1 MFETI
6 THVAWVSDEEAY
18 SHDDL
23 VEPKILNMRDRGLT
37 DAIFTVIPDSQ
48 WFVVQRQWLNATAAL
63 EWIEFINQFDPH
75 YAEII
80 NPA

>member
-6 THVAWVSDEEAY
+6 THVAWVSQEAAF
-18 SHDDL
+18 SHGS
-23 VEPKILNMRDRGLT
+23 VAEPKLLNMYNRGLT
-37 DAIFTVIPDSQ
+37 DMTFTEIPDPQ
-48 WFVVQRQWLNATAAL
+48 YFVMQRQWLNATAAL

-80 NPA
+80 NPV

>member
-6 THVAWVSDEEAY
+6 THVAWSSQEEAL
-18 SHDDL
+18 SLADT
-23 VEPKILNMRDRGLT
+23 VSPKLLDMYNRGLT
-37 DAIFTVIPDSQ
+37 DMQATPIPDSQ
-48 WFVVQRQWLNATAAL
+48 YFVLQREWLNATAAV
-63 EWIEFINQFDPH
+63 EWIEYIEQFNPQ